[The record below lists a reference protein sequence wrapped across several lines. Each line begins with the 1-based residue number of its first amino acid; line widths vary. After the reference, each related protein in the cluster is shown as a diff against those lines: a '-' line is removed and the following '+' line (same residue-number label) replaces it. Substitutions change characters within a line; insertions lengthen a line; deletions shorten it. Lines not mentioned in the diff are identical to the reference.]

1 MVTLVSSLVCTD
13 LFSATGGSFVFE
25 VTVMLTVATLLS
37 TTPSLATNVKLSEPV
52 KPLLGV

>member
-1 MVTLVSSLVCTD
+1 MTLVSSLVCTD
-13 LFSATGGSFVFE
+13 LFSATGGWFVFE